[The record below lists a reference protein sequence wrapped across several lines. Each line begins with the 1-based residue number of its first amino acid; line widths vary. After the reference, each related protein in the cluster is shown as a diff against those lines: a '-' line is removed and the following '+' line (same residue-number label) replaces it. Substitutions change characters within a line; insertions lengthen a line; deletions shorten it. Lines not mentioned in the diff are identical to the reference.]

1 MSEKPK
7 KRKVIKLAMLGD
19 TEVGKTAICNSL
31 LGIEFLDNNLST
43 IGRDKVELKWKIK
56 KDREDEKGKEGELAK
71 AQKVAKKFEKDEEIK
86 LIILDTA
93 GQERFRSIALNTMR
107 LAHGIIVTFDV
118 AARKT
123 FENVTYW
130 LGKIKDT
137 FNDDICIVLFGNKCD
152 LKESTWEVKREEAKK
167 FAESK
172 GLMYFETSAKENK
185 GITKGFEYIV
195 NAAYEQEEKSEK
207 RKGLKL
213 NKKKKKKL
221 FGCC

>member
-1 MSEKPK
+1 
-7 KRKVIKLAMLGD
+7 MLGD

-43 IGRDKVELKWKIK
+43 IGKEKVELKWVIK
-56 KDREDEKGKEGELAK
+56 KNKECEKGKEGELTEK
-71 AQKVAKKFEKDEEIK
+71 GEKIQKEAEKGEKGKKGENDEKGEEIK

-93 GQERFRSIALNTMR
+93 GQERFRSTALNAMR
-107 LAHGIIVTFDV
+107 SAHGIVVTFDV
-118 AARKT
+118 SSKKT

-152 LKESTWEVKREEAKK
+152 LEESTWEVKREEAKK
-167 FAESK
+167 FAEDK
-172 GLMYFETSAKENK
+172 KLMYFETSAKENK
-185 GITKGFEYIV
+185 GITEGFDYIV
-195 NAAYEQEEKSEK
+195 NAAYEHLEKSE
-207 RKGLKL
+207 RGKGIQLDR
-213 NKKKKKKL
+213 KKKKKI